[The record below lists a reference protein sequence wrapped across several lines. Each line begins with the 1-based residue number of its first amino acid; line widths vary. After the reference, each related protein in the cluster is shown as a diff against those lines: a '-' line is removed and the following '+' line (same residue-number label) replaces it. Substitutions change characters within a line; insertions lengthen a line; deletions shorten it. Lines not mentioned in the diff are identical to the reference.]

1 MSDSFKTGRAGRAYG
16 CGMTLRFDV
25 VEIVVAD
32 MAASLAFYRRLG
44 LEIPAGAEAEP
55 HVEAAL
61 PGGLRMAWDTVEI
74 VRSFDP
80 SWEPPRGGHR
90 MALAF
95 ACDAPEEVDET
106 FAELTG
112 AGYVGHL
119 KPFDA
124 PWGMR
129 YAVVLDPDGNPVD
142 LFARFS

>member
-1 MSDSFKTGRAGRAYG
+1 
-16 CGMTLRFDV
+16 MTLRFDV

-55 HVEAAL
+55 HVETTL
-61 PGGLRMAWDTVEI
+61 PGGLRMAWDTVEM
-74 VRSFDP
+74 VRTFD
-80 SWEPPRGGHR
+80 SAWEPPQGGHR

-95 ACDAPEEVDET
+95 TCDAPEEVDAT
-106 FAELTG
+106 FAELTE
-112 AGYVGHL
+112 AGYAGHL

>member
-1 MSDSFKTGRAGRAYG
+1 
-16 CGMTLRFDV
+16 MTLRFDV

-55 HVEAAL
+55 HVEAQL
-61 PGGLRMAWDTVEI
+61 PGGLRMAWDTVET
-74 VRSFDP
+74 VRSFDS
-80 SWEPPRGGHR
+80 SWASPQGGHR

-95 ACDAPEEVDET
+95 TCDGPEEVDTT

-112 AGYVGHL
+112 AGYAGHL